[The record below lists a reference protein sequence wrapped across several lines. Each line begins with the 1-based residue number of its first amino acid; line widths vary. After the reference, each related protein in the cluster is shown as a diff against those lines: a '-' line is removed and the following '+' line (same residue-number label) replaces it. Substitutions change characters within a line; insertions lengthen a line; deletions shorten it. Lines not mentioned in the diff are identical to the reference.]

1 MPTAANTTEKDI
13 FSRDFT
19 VGSYVMV
26 RCQVT
31 AITPAPPAGNPLIV
45 FFGGSGDSVSLLV
58 ETPNPQD
65 KAGVSFVVS
74 PTQIRSAGP
83 TA

>member
-1 MPTAANTTEKDI
+1 MATSTTEKDI

-19 VGSYVMV
+19 VGSYVLV
-26 RCQVT
+26 RCLVT
-31 AITPAPPAGNPLIV
+31 AITPAPPAGNTV
-45 FFGGSGDSVSLLV
+45 MQYFGGSGDSVSLLV

-65 KAGVSFVVS
+65 KVGVTFVVS
-74 PTQIRSAGP
+74 PTQVRSAGP